1 MQKLDEIFSLVYTTV
16 TAWEETYTEIPVG
29 ARVLF
34 FLGVL
39 HLFYVISFLFVWIR
53 IGNRR
58 AIIESNEGWQDT
70 RRTHGGVGMF
80 FHCRLSQESAV
91 VTAKSSAF
99 RRLLCICF
107 HEWG

>member
-39 HLFYVISFLFVWIR
+39 HLFYVISFLFVLIR

-80 FHCRLSQESAV
+80 FSLQIKSRKCCCDGQIFCLSALAV
-91 VTAKSSAF
+91 YLFS
-99 RRLLCICF
+99 
-107 HEWG
+107 